1 MADWKTKQ
9 VSATNAEQTNQE
21 KSSKEER
28 EKERERVS
36 RVDYGA

>member
-21 KSSKEER
+21 KR
-28 EKERERVS
+28 EKEEKKKERPKWTMGLS
-36 RVDYGA
+36 K